1 MKNLYLTIISLIG
14 ALCVYGQDIDSLQ
27 NVIVKPLTE
36 IQRDSL
42 LTNIEKNV
50 YNIADDA
57 FWKNRVGRYKVYRM
71 SFPDLG

>member
-42 LTNIEKNV
+42 LTNIEKM
-50 YNIADDA
+50 YTILQMTLFGKIESEDTKYTEHPI
-57 FWKNRVGRYKVYRM
+57 FII
-71 SFPDLG
+71 L